1 MLVLKLKKV
10 FPFLLLSFPV
20 VIDII
25 NGYLRGT
32 DGTGESLIGILYR
45 GMIILFSAIYLFR
58 TKYSNYIKILIL
70 SSIALLIYH
79 ILIGAYSNGVF
90 MTLIK
95 IMNFYFVLSII
106 LKSRYFSDRETVV
119 KLQSYMEY
127 WQRLF

>member
-32 DGTGESLIGILYR
+32 NGTGESSIGILYR

-58 TKYSNYIKILIL
+58 TKYSNNIKILIL
-70 SSIALLIYH
+70 SSIAFINIPYSHRCLFQCCFHGNSENNELLFCFKYH
-79 ILIGAYSNGVF
+79 
-90 MTLIK
+90 TQ
-95 IMNFYFVLSII
+95 
-106 LKSRYFSDRETVV
+106 KSLFS
-119 KLQSYMEY
+119 
-127 WQRLF
+127 

>member
-32 DGTGESLIGILYR
+32 DGTSESFIGILYR
-45 GMIILFSAIYLFR
+45 GIIILFSAIYLFR
-58 TKYSNYIKILIL
+58 TKYSNYIKTLIL

-90 MTLIK
+90 MALVK

-106 LKSRYFSDRETVV
+106 LKNRYFNDREIVV
-119 KLQSYMEY
+119 KAAIL
-127 WQRLF
+127 